1 MSAPEELLNEQDPD
15 YVSATSNEQTR
26 QKIYEENGKHS
37 VSTNNTFLTELMHI
51 NK

>member
-1 MSAPEELLNEQDPD
+1 MSALEELLNEQDPD

-37 VSTNNTFLTELMHI
+37 VSNNKFLTELVHI
-51 NK
+51 IE